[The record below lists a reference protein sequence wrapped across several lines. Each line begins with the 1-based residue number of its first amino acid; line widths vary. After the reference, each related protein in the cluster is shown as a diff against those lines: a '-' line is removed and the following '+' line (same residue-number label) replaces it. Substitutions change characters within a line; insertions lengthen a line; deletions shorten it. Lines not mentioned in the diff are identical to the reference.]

1 MPGSLEGPHVTLQ
14 SDVHK
19 KPFEEMNGF
28 FHERQSFLPTSL
40 AERYIW
46 STSSWPAQQLGH

>member
-1 MPGSLEGPHVTLQ
+1 MPSSLEGPHVTLQ